1 MPTEE
6 GELDAPRRTEG
17 LNCQEGTGQGEARQA
32 EGLPVRRFG
41 GEAAIGRLLWIWWGA
56 PYNKY
61 YKGVVIKFDR
71 KTKLHLIAHHD
82 GDVVWYKL
90 AEEIV
95 NDTGKRASAKVAPRK
110 IKQAARPSPSAS
122 KSAKPSPY
130 KGPRGEGAVG
140 RSIGIWWEGDRK
152 FYYGESC
159 PHSLSYLFLRS
170 FVLSSLTLSPALG
183 LSLSLSLPTKG
194 KILVYSTSCCPHFPP
209 GHHFVHYDDGE
220 GEWVNLDKELV
231 DDFTS
236 REEETSDTRQPPP
249 PAPPTPAPPGGPRD
263 GRLVLITPR
272 RKREILPPPSPNPNP
287 NPAATTSSVPSSAP
301 VTAQQQAEALGKFVK
316 LVPFKAALDEG
327 LITQEDYDRAKEKVL
342 SFLL

>member
-159 PHSLSYLFLRS
+159 PSPFSFCGRLFIHSVVRS
-170 FVLSSLTLSPALG
+170 F
-183 LSLSLSLPTKG
+183 
-194 KILVYSTSCCPHFPP
+194 F
-209 GHHFVHYDDGE
+209 
-220 GEWVNLDKELV
+220 
-231 DDFTS
+231 
-236 REEETSDTRQPPP
+236 
-249 PAPPTPAPPGGPRD
+249 
-263 GRLVLITPR
+263 
-272 RKREILPPPSPNPNP
+272 
-287 NPAATTSSVPSSAP
+287 
-301 VTAQQQAEALGKFVK
+301 
-316 LVPFKAALDEG
+316 
-327 LITQEDYDRAKEKVL
+327 RA
-342 SFLL
+342 